1 MDDYG
6 YAEEHGGAGRVI
18 PARPLTPRRGGRRW
32 LLIGALALA
41 FALTLGAG
49 AVIGSAFLAN
59 AQAASF
65 NSGGPAFGKSLV
77 FTASTPGAQ
86 GNPHAQGQCDALTVA
101 SVNGS
106 TIVAKV
112 ASGSSVTIHTTSSTA
127 YTRNGQA
134 ATASAVTVG
143 AHIHVQGTHNSDGSI
158 TATAIDVG

>member
-6 YAEEHGGAGRVI
+6 YREEYGGGGRIV
-18 PARPLTPRRGGRRW
+18 PARPITPRHGGRRW

-59 AQAASF
+59 ARAASL
-65 NSGGPAFGKSLV
+65 NSGGPTFGQSLV

-86 GNPHAQGQCDALTVA
+86 GNPGARGQCDAMTVS

-106 TIVAKV
+106 TIVAK
-112 ASGSSVTIHTTSSTA
+112 AANGSSVTIHTTSSTT

-143 AHIHVQGTHNSDGSI
+143 ARIHVQGTHNSDGSI